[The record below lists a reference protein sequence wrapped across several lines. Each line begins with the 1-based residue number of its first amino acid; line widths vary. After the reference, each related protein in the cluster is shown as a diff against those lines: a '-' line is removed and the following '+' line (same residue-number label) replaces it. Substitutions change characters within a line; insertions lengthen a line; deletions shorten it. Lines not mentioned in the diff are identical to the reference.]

1 MTSRIELGAARDLLR
16 EPPLIAAHQ
25 LLLRHARPDDDA
37 TVLVLR

>member
-1 MTSRIELGAARDLLR
+1 MTLQERFAPEQ
-16 EPPLIAAHQ
+16 LIAAHQ